1 MKRILTILLAAI
13 TLAACDPDKQ
23 NSLDFKAENLVQT
36 SWEGSLQ
43 TIQGSVVTTTAQ
55 VTLKFNTSDSGQMI
69 QKRNGTIEISG
80 GTFYANIQS
89 KGYVACG
96 IYHPQAGTLKVT
108 GGTFN
113 IENGCGIL
121 MRGGSLDMTGSNA
134 SFTFTGDS
142 TDPGM
147 VGDSRVVVPCGKEIV
162 KDAYSGYYDAG
173 NITITGVAE
182 SDIYTVQN

>member
-69 QKRNGTIEISG
+69 QKRNSTNSKDRYDMTYSVSGKKITFDCPVISG
-80 GTFYANIQS
+80 TWE
-89 KGYVACG
+89 
-96 IYHPQAGTLKVT
+96 VT
-108 GGTFN
+108 GYM
-113 IENGCGIL
+113 ENAMNLTLLPSKKSI
-121 MRGGSLDMTGSNA
+121 MTL
-134 SFTFTGDS
+134 
-142 TDPGM
+142 
-147 VGDSRVVVPCGKEIV
+147 VRE
-162 KDAYSGYYDAG
+162 
-173 NITITGVAE
+173 
-182 SDIYTVQN
+182 

>member
-69 QKRNGTIEISG
+69 QKRNGTNSKDRYDMTYSVSGKKITFDCPVISG
-80 GTFYANIQS
+80 TWE
-89 KGYVACG
+89 
-96 IYHPQAGTLKVT
+96 VT
-108 GGTFN
+108 GYM
-113 IENGCGIL
+113 ENAMNLTLLPSKKSI
-121 MRGGSLDMTGSNA
+121 MTL
-134 SFTFTGDS
+134 
-142 TDPGM
+142 
-147 VGDSRVVVPCGKEIV
+147 VRE
-162 KDAYSGYYDAG
+162 
-173 NITITGVAE
+173 
-182 SDIYTVQN
+182 